1 MIARV
6 ILGILLAYVL
16 IAYFPLIIKRIRYI
30 VIIALGLTALFALRA
45 APVLAEPLGYG
56 LLVAL
61 ICYIIAIA
69 LHNKGK
75 LKDLW
80 QDTKSKRLNIP
91 AINIQKR
98 PRLSM
103 LLTLIAYTIALTFVI
118 YLLILIIYVN

>member
-6 ILGILLAYVL
+6 ILGILLAYML
-16 IAYFPLIIKRIRYI
+16 IAYFPLIIKKIQY
-30 VIIALGLTALFALRA
+30 VIAIALGLIAVFALRA
-45 APVLAEPLGYG
+45 APALAEPLGYG
-56 LLVAL
+56 LLIALVA
-61 ICYIIAIA
+61 YIVVIV

-80 QDTKSKRLNIP
+80 QQTKDNPHPLPMVKISAK
-91 AINIQKR
+91 

-103 LLTLIAYTIALTFVI
+103 LLTLVLYTAGLTFVI